1 MQTFK
6 ISVDTPKKPCYNKTI
21 EIKEVITMKKY
32 EIYMVDLGENVGS
45 EQNGYRPCVILQNDK
60 GNRFSTT
67 TIVAPITKQTKR
79 FTTTHLDIEGLREP
93 SKILFEQIRV
103 VDMQRVKKYL
113 MTLPQEIHPKVDNMI
128 KLSFGL

>member
-1 MQTFK
+1 
-6 ISVDTPKKPCYNKTI
+6 
-21 EIKEVITMKKY
+21 MKKY